1 MHSKLVALCLVLV
14 SLSAGAQDTPMR
26 FQNVEAVTAWI
37 AKAYSVHELKTHTV
51 KIPDA
56 GDFTVYAFYGPRG
69 SGTVRV
75 DGWFYSC
82 AKGSTCDLLAMANLG
97 NSRYLKEGAKV
108 TFEEPYLVIKSADST
123 LVKLKMR

>member
-1 MHSKLVALCLVLV
+1 
-14 SLSAGAQDTPMR
+14 MR
-26 FQNVEAVTAWI
+26 FKNIEAVTSWI
-37 AKAYSVHELKTHTV
+37 AKAYPSHEMKMHTV
-51 KIPDA
+51 KVPGA

-82 AKGSTCDLLAMANLG
+82 ANKSACDLLAMANMG
-97 NSRYLKEGAKV
+97 NSRYLKDGAKI

-123 LVKLKMR
+123 LVKLKMK

>member
-1 MHSKLVALCLVLV
+1 
-14 SLSAGAQDTPMR
+14 MR

-37 AKAYSVHELKTHTV
+37 AKAYPVYEMKTHTV
-51 KIPDA
+51 KIPGA

-69 SGTVRV
+69 SGIIRV

-108 TFEEPYLVIKSADST
+108 FFEEPYLVIKSADST

>member
-1 MHSKLVALCLVLV
+1 MAVISLALMSFC
-14 SLSAGAQDTPMR
+14 APAQDAPMR
-26 FQNVEAVTAWI
+26 LQNVEAVTAWI
-37 AKAYSVHELKTHTV
+37 AKAYPVHEMKTHTV

-69 SGTVRV
+69 SGTIRV

-82 AKGSTCDLLAMANLG
+82 TKGSTCDLLAMANLG
-97 NSRYLKEGAKV
+97 NSRYLKESAKI
-108 TFEEPYLVIKSADST
+108 TFEEPCLVIRSTDST